1 MKLSD
6 DMGLSE
12 KFLPESRISRMEV
25 TRNDAAEL
33 ALNPKAQV
41 VAPAMYKAFRRADLH
56 NNINQ
61 GASGVLNIGSR
72 TPSAGAHPR

>member
-1 MKLSD
+1 MD
-6 DMGLSE
+6 LSE
-12 KFLPESRISRMEV
+12 SALFTYRISEMVV

-41 VAPAMYKAFRRADLH
+41 VAPAMHKAFRQADMH
-56 NNINQ
+56 NNIYQ